1 MIHVGTAASAV
12 RRPKCIGAQFLW
24 ASFLD
29 ITHGLCSFD
38 FAQGRLLA
46 AILRSF
52 GASTDFARAYVRT
65 GFVAVLLA
73 GGGMQAVCMFNGTL
87 VLKS

>member
-1 MIHVGTAASAV
+1 MNHVGTAASAV

-52 GASTDFARAYVRT
+52 GDVFTVSGGLREDRLCGGVACGRGNAGRLCLAVR
-65 GFVAVLLA
+65 
-73 GGGMQAVCMFNGTL
+73 
-87 VLKS
+87 